1 MSVSRRLQ
9 KELGDIQNS
18 GAKAYGNVEYSES
31 NLLHWT
37 VTLLPDQEPYSKGAF
52 RVQIDFPADYPFKPP
67 KLTLLTKIY
76 HPNVDEQGQI
86 CLGIVHPD
94 NWKPA
99 TRAEQVLLALLQL
112 INYPEP
118 DHPLRADVAD
128 EYTKDKKRF
137 MKTAEEFTKKHAEKR
152 TD

>member
-9 KELGDIQNS
+9 KELADIQGS
-18 GAKAYGNVEYSES
+18 GAKSYANVEYSDS

-37 VTLLPDQEPYSKGAF
+37 VTLLPDNVPYSKGAF
-52 RVQIDFPADYPFKPP
+52 RVQLDFPADYPFKPP

-76 HPNVDEQGQI
+76 HPNIDEQGQI

-99 TRAEQVLLALLQL
+99 TRAEQVLMALLQL
-112 INYPEP
+112 INDPEP
-118 DHPLRADVAD
+118 DHPLRGDLA
-128 EYTKDKKRF
+128 EEFTKDKKTF
-137 MKTAEEFTKKHAEKR
+137 IKNAEEFTKKHAEKR
-152 TD
+152 PH

>member
-1 MSVSRRLQ
+1 MSISRRLQ
-9 KELGDIQNS
+9 KELADIQGS
-18 GAKAYGNVEYSES
+18 GAKPYSSVEYNES

-37 VTLLPDQEPYSKGAF
+37 VLLHPDKEPYSKGAF

-67 KLTLLTKIY
+67 KLTFLTKIY
-76 HPNVDEQGQI
+76 HPNIDEQGQI

-99 TRAEQVLLALLQL
+99 TRTEQVLMALLQL
-112 INYPEP
+112 INDPEP
-118 DHPLRADVAD
+118 DHPLRAELA
-128 EYTKDKKRF
+128 EEFQKDRKKF
-137 MKTAEEFTKKHAEKR
+137 LKNAEEFTKKHSEKR